1 MSVPGSVDSAGLDS
15 SGLAPGQLVGAGRY
29 SLQRMLAAG
38 GSCLI
43 WLARDERLGNIVA
56 LKFLQPHL
64 ETDPNMRQ
72 ELHKEAIQNRCLSH
86 QNIVHL
92 YDLFESPSEA
102 PFLVMEY
109 VEGASLHIMRLER
122 SSQVFSWE
130 DLRPIVLQLC
140 SALDHAHGM
149 QIIHRDL
156 KPANIM
162 VDTQG
167 RVRLAD
173 LGISASLNDAYTELL
188 GLRDNRGTVTFMSP
202 QQLEGESPQVSDDIY
217 ALGATLYELL
227 CGVPPFHTG
236 DIQHQLQVVPPQPI
250 EARLTERNLPS
261 DAPREITQMI
271 MNCLNKNPEVRPA
284 SVRAVAHII
293 APESSTQPLF
303 ITPPPTNVERTA
315 GVATA
320 RIPRSRFS
328 REFYIVMIALG
339 ALLLVAGL
347 TLYTVMKYRS

>member
-1 MSVPGSVDSAGLDS
+1 VSVPGSVDSAGLDS

-261 DAPREITQMI
+261 DAPGEITQMI

-347 TLYTVMKYRS
+347 TLYTVMRYRN

>member
-1 MSVPGSVDSAGLDS
+1 MSVPESVDPKGLVS
-15 SGLAPGQLVGAGRY
+15 SGITPGQLVGAGRY

-72 ELHKEAIQNRCLSH
+72 ELHKEAIQNRSLSH

-92 YDLFESPSEA
+92 YDLFESSSEA

-122 SSQVFSWE
+122 SSQVFSWD

-149 QIIHRDL
+149 QVIHRDL

-162 VDTQG
+162 VDTLG

-202 QQLEGESPQVSDDIY
+202 QQLEGELPQVSDDIY
-217 ALGATLYELL
+217 ALGATIYELL

-236 DIQHQLQVVPPQPI
+236 DIQHQLQAVPPQPI
-250 EARLTERNLPS
+250 EARLVERNLPC

-271 MNCLNKNPEVRPA
+271 MNCLNKEPDVRPA

-303 ITPPPTNVERTA
+303 ITPPPTNIERTA

-339 ALLLVAGL
+339 ALLLIAAM
-347 TLYTVMKYRS
+347 TLYTVMRYRN